1 MPSTENWKNI
11 NTFNYQHLGPFSFGW
26 LGTSYR
32 QKLVSVCKQ
41 TNVYRRFEGREQL
54 KRILTDKMTVYLS
67 CWLVTN
73 QFVEDYYISFIVK
86 VNKCCVEHLYI
97 CKVILKV
104 SQTFIR
110 LFTSYLSMHTKSRW
124 LRLGFWFKHDVCWVR
139 LVTLLHF
146 VCISETSAAWTK
158 WKWHRA
164 RWPGKRDSRD
174 LVNRIKNPAA
184 SDGNGSK
191 LSSKE
196 GKKIACGSF
205 WKAVSASFHIVLQTS
220 YAQQVVKISTLHVM

>member
-1 MPSTENWKNI
+1 MFGFTHHKPRSTLQGSTFDEFRVTKPSHYCQKKTWCVRVPSTENWKNI

-73 QFVEDYYISFIVK
+73 QFVEDYYISFIIK
-86 VNKCCVEHLYI
+86 VNKYCVEHLYI

-124 LRLGFWFKHDVCWVR
+124 LSFSKDWVFGSNMMCVEWDWSHFCTSCASLRHQQLGLNGNDTGLADLAR
-139 LVTLLHF
+139 GILVIL
-146 VCISETSAAWTK
+146 W
-158 WKWHRA
+158 
-164 RWPGKRDSRD
+164 
-174 LVNRIKNPAA
+174 
-184 SDGNGSK
+184 
-191 LSSKE
+191 
-196 GKKIACGSF
+196 IA
-205 WKAVSASFHIVLQTS
+205 
-220 YAQQVVKISTLHVM
+220 